1 MSLYRKY
8 RPQKFSEII
17 GQEHIV
23 QTLCGAIESD
33 QIGHA
38 YVFSGTRGTG
48 KTTIARIFAKAVN
61 CQNRKGAEPCGECR
75 VCKEMSGGTFLDLIE
90 IDAAS
95 NRGIDDIRD
104 LREKI
109 RFSPNIGKYKIY
121 IIDEVHMLTTDAFN
135 ALLKT
140 LEEPPAHA
148 IFILATTEIHKIPA
162 TILSRCQ
169 RFDFRKIESE
179 KMFEGIKKVA
189 EKENIKVSEEDL
201 RKIVGLSEGSLRDA
215 LSSLDQ
221 LNSFS
226 AGIISSDI
234 LESVLGYSK
243 EEQLIEI
250 LELIQEE
257 NIGGVISF
265 ISDLMNDGK
274 DMESFLKNLVVFL
287 RKLMI
292 LKVDD
297 KFKAD
302 FSDSERV
309 KKVSDNFSF
318 EKIVA
323 LADTLNNVIKNSK
336 FSFLPQLV
344 FELEII
350 KFISL
355 TPKTELLLKNEN
367 INIAG
372 KIVKEIKDVLKTGS
386 KQEDEKTMG
395 PAQSFLNDSEGMIS
409 DKEIKKSSST
419 DNWSLF
425 LDKVKKEKIV
435 LHMALQGCDHDE
447 TNEVV
452 NVKIYNGFYFNRL
465 NEKQNIDFIN
475 NLFKE
480 FFGAEKKINIQ
491 KCEKEITRTDMVSE
505 ALKVFGGELVE

>member
-8 RPQKFSEII
+8 RPQKFNEII

-38 YVFSGTRGTG
+38 YIFAGTRGTG
-48 KTTIARIFAKAVN
+48 KTSIARIFAKAVN
-61 CQNRKGAEPCGECR
+61 CQNRKGSEPCGECR
-75 VCKEMSGGTFLDLIE
+75 VCKEMTAGNFLDLIE

-169 RFDFRKIESE
+169 RFDFRKIEPG
-179 KMFEGIKKVA
+179 KMFLGIKKIA
-189 EKENIKVSEEDL
+189 NEENIKISEENL

-226 AGIISSDI
+226 NGVISSDI
-234 LESVLGYSK
+234 LEGVLGYSR

-250 LELIQEE
+250 LELIHEGDIRQ
-257 NIGGVISF
+257 VISF
-265 ISDLMNDGK
+265 INDLINSGK
-274 DMESFLKNLVVFL
+274 DMESFLKNLMVFL
-287 RKLMI
+287 RKLLI
-292 LKVDD
+292 LKIDD
-297 KFKAD
+297 GFQAD
-302 FSDSERV
+302 FSDPEKARNI
-309 KKVSDNFSF
+309 SDNFSF
-318 EKIVA
+318 EQIVD
-323 LADTLNNVIKNSK
+323 LADTLNGIIRNSK

-350 KFISL
+350 KFIFS
-355 TPKTELLLKNEN
+355 TAKTVPKTKNESV
-367 INIAG
+367 NIAG
-372 KIVKEIKDVLKTGS
+372 KIVKEIKNVLRSSG
-386 KQEDEKTMG
+386 KQESDKIVEEEGGRTKKSDNTG
-395 PAQSFLNDSEGMIS
+395 NWESFLEKI
-409 DKEIKKSSST
+409 
-419 DNWSLF
+419 
-425 LDKVKKEKIV
+425 KKEKTV
-435 LHMALQGCDHDE
+435 LYMAFQGCEYEE
-447 TNEVV
+447 TEEEF
-452 NVKIYNGFYFNRL
+452 NVKIYNGFYFDRL
-465 NEKQNIDFIN
+465 NERQNLDFISD
-475 NLFKE
+475 LFKE
-480 FFGAEKKINIQ
+480 FFGAGKKINIR
-491 KCEKEITRTDMVSE
+491 KCEKKEIKTDVISE